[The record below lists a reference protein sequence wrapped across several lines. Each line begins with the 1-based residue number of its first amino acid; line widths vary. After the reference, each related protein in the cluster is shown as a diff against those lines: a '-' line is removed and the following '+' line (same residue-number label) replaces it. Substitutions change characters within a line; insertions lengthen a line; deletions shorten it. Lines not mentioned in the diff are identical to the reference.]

1 MDGCEHSMSGG
12 TGFGKLK
19 HHLILSFHSN
29 MQVEM
34 AVCEL
39 RMQDRDF
46 YFDIIFNLMPHWK
59 NASLC
64 TLKNSDT
71 SEK

>member
-1 MDGCEHSMSGG
+1 
-12 TGFGKLK
+12 
-19 HHLILSFHSN
+19 
-29 MQVEM
+29 MQAEM

-39 RMQDRDF
+39 RMQDPDF
-46 YFDIIFNLMPHWK
+46 FFDIIFRLMPHWK

-64 TLKNSDT
+64 TLKNSAT